1 MERLDSIYRFEKEI
15 NRFKFDWLLVCNGHY
30 SVPRYPSIPGLP
42 TLVASRKA
50 SHSVSYRDP
59 SLLPIPSSA
68 KVLVIGGGP
77 SGQDIAADLLSSPLI
92 SQVIHSISSPSTIA
106 DVNSRLINRSCLS
119 KFFTDSS
126 TVQFC
131 DSLIES
137 SVSCCVIA
145 TGFKSSFPFL
155 SNYLRS
161 SIPPSIP
168 PLPDILYNTSYGVF
182 PLSRYLFPF
191 SGTTHK
197 PNIAFLGLLKRAT
210 PLPLCQTQARVALTL
225 FEKLDQGPENSNID
239 GTQEYLDI
247 LTRYEMLKLK
257 AVRMP
262 RPLTT
267 IHLGPAP

>member
-1 MERLDSIYRFEKEI
+1 MIHQLNPPSHTALSQLDS
-15 NRFKFDWLLVCNGHY
+15 
-30 SVPRYPSIPGLP
+30 
-42 TLVASRKA
+42 
-50 SHSVSYRDP
+50 SHPFLFS
-59 SLLPIPSSA
+59 SLLYTTFHTPPTRYIIQH
-68 KVLVIGGGP
+68 L
-77 SGQDIAADLLSSPLI
+77 
-92 SQVIHSISSPSTIA
+92 
-106 DVNSRLINRSCLS
+106 
-119 KFFTDSS
+119 
-126 TVQFC
+126 
-131 DSLIES
+131 
-137 SVSCCVIA
+137 
-145 TGFKSSFPFL
+145 
-155 SNYLRS
+155 LRS
-161 SIPPSIP
+161 
-168 PLPDILYNTSYGVF
+168 F